1 MPPGQ
6 RWRCEG
12 PATLRAGLDRL
23 SKRVGRL
30 SAGEVILA
38 LETVEYEGCV
48 RVRCSRGWVGLA
60 TRAGRVKLV
69 QADRE
74 VSRLVDTRRVMP
86 GVTVSYAQKVTEG
99 TDDLFDDELERAESL
114 LALRGCDG
122 EVCKAVCAALLSE
135 GVAAATLS
143 EHLKAMDDAALK
155 RKIADATTE
164 VSERKAVDGRL
175 EEASELML
183 GGDYDGALRIYNAV
197 LDGAPGHEEAGRGAA
212 EAKKGQRFMAMVASG
227 GEALMAQMGGME
239 EEEGEGADPI
249 TAAYDSAG
257 GIPEMD
263 APPPVLEPA
272 PEPEPEPAPPFG
284 FGAGEG
290 AGAVTASSIL
300 AGVAA
305 AQRAPP
311 PQEEERPVAAGII

>member
-212 EAKKGQRFMAMVASG
+212 EAKKGQVGLTMLQFPSN
-227 GEALMAQMGGME
+227 
-239 EEEGEGADPI
+239 
-249 TAAYDSAG
+249 
-257 GIPEMD
+257 
-263 APPPVLEPA
+263 
-272 PEPEPEPAPPFG
+272 
-284 FGAGEG
+284 
-290 AGAVTASSIL
+290 
-300 AGVAA
+300 
-305 AQRAPP
+305 
-311 PQEEERPVAAGII
+311 